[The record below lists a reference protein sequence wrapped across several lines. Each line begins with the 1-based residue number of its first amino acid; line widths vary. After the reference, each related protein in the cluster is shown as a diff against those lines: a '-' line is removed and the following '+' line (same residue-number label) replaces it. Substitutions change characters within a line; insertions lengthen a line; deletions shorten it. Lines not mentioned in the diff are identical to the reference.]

1 MITGRQ
7 LRRARERRGWT
18 QEELAAQ
25 LGATFR
31 SVGNWERGEV
41 PANRQERIR
50 QVLGGD
56 LEEDPDQSGNPLASY
71 SNLALAS
78 ELLRRLETAE
88 RRESSDDRQSE
99 DQKMGVSTQDDMT
112 LAARRGASTGR
123 AQWERAQTLGEES
136 QDDGGMEPA

>member
-25 LGATFR
+25 LGVTFR

-71 SNLALAS
+71 SNLAWAS

-99 DQKMGVSTQDDMT
+99 ADEMRVSTRDDMT

-123 AQWERAQTLGEES
+123 AQWDRAQTLGEES
-136 QDDGGMEPA
+136 QDDGGMDPA